1 MINTFIILLG
11 RDERRRRNVQRVIA
25 DGGLDVEIFP
35 AVDGLELTSADI
47 ERLIRRGRLDTE
59 RAAFLKRGQIA
70 CALSHVR
77 VLERILARGL
87 ESAVILEDD
96 VRLEAD
102 FARRLGAALRETPPD
117 FDLLYLYD
125 GNPDSSTP
133 VPGAS
138 RVRASGYPLGTV
150 AYAVSRKGA
159 SRILERIV
167 PIRDHLDEMLAS
179 HVKRS
184 HLKAYSVVP
193 SPAGFR
199 EGFESQIDHSGYLD
213 RDSA

>member
-1 MINTFIILLG
+1 MIDTFIILLG
-11 RDERRRRNVQRVIA
+11 RDERRRRNVQRIVA
-25 DGGLDVEIFP
+25 DAGLDAEIFP

-47 ERLIRRGRLDTE
+47 ERLIRRGRLDAE
-59 RAAFLKRGQIA
+59 RAAVLKRGQIA
-70 CALSHVR
+70 CALSHIR
-77 VLERILARGL
+77 VLERVLTRGL
-87 ESAVILEDD
+87 ERAVILEDD
-96 VRLEAD
+96 VRLEPD

-179 HVKRS
+179 HVERG
-184 HLKAYSVVP
+184 HLRAFSVVP
-193 SPAGFR
+193 SPACFRQGFV
-199 EGFESQIDHSGYLD
+199 SQIDDSGYLD
-213 RDSA
+213 PGSA

>member
-1 MINTFIILLG
+1 MDTFIILLG
-11 RDERRRRNVQRVIA
+11 RDERRRCNVQRAIA
-25 DGGLDVEIFP
+25 DGGLDAEIVP
-35 AVDGLELTSADI
+35 AVDGLELTSVDV
-47 ERLIRRGRLDTE
+47 ERLIRRGRLEAE
-59 RAAFLKRGQIA
+59 RAAALKRGQIA

-77 VLERILARGL
+77 VLERVLDRGL
-87 ESAVILEDD
+87 ERAVILEDD
-96 VRLEAD
+96 VRLPPD
-102 FARRLGAALRETPPD
+102 FARRLGAALGETPPD

-159 SRILERIV
+159 SRILERIL

-179 HVKRS
+179 HVERG
-184 HLKAYSVVP
+184 HLKAYSAVP
-193 SPAGFR
+193 PPAGFR
-199 EGFESQIDHSGYLD
+199 RGFISQIDSSGYLD
-213 RDSA
+213 RESA

>member
-11 RDERRRRNVQRVIA
+11 RDERRRRNVQRTVV
-25 DGGLDVEIFP
+25 DGGLDAEIFP
-35 AVDGLELTSADI
+35 AVDGLELTSADV
-47 ERLIRRGRLDTE
+47 ERLIRRGRLDAD

-77 VLERILARGL
+77 VLERVLVRGL
-87 ESAVILEDD
+87 ERALVLEDD
-96 VRLEAD
+96 VRLEPD
-102 FARRLGAALRETPPD
+102 FARRLGAALRETPAD

-159 SRILERIV
+159 SRILKLIV

-179 HVKRS
+179 HVERG
-184 HLKAYSVVP
+184 HLRAFSVVP

-199 EGFESQIDHSGYLD
+199 QGFVSQIDHSGYLD
-213 RDSA
+213 RESA